1 MHLGLGR
8 QRRQRA
14 PRRLLQPRTL
24 EGSQGLLLA
33 GLGVPVGADV
43 LFEALHALNQLGFAL
58 GLLRE
63 AVVVEALAGWEE
75 RQTWGTKNTKI
86 LLV

>member
-8 QRRQRA
+8 QRRQRT

-33 GLGVPVGADV
+33 GLGIPVGANV

-58 GLLRE
+58 GLLRG
-63 AVVVEALAGWEE
+63 AVPVTGLADWKESQKWE
-75 RQTWGTKNTKI
+75 TKKH
-86 LLV
+86 